1 MENWPTAG
9 GWPTTGLYP
18 PDGSYGGGHGDNH
31 YLPGGGD
38 SPIGDQVPS
47 NRSSARA
54 PPAQFVTCVKELVSK
69 LKDDEKQ
76 AGKNDLE
83 ALTIE
88 QQAELFTI
96 LVPQMG
102 DTFKLRHMRS
112 RVNSRSQLYSG
123 TVYSCTA
130 AQCTAV
136 QLYSCTDQ
144 ERSYSWSEIRLSK
157 IRSENQQV
165 QENVYACMHTKL

>member
-38 SPIGDQVPS
+38 SPIDDQVPS

-54 PPAQFVTCVKELVSK
+54 PPAQFVSCVKELVSK

-88 QQAELFTI
+88 QQAELFAI
-96 LVPQMG
+96 LVPHMG
-102 DTFKLRHMRS
+102 ETFKLRHKHEQAHTGRAQMW
-112 RVNSRSQLYSG
+112 G
-123 TVYSCTA
+123 TAVSINPDILSVLTMVLSKCGVVGKITA
-130 AQCTAV
+130 AELIALTQTGYV
-136 QLYSCTDQ
+136 QDHKYSLF
-144 ERSYSWSEIRLSK
+144 IL
-157 IRSENQQV
+157 V
-165 QENVYACMHTKL
+165 